1 MHILHR
7 SMSWSVLV
15 GDMRESDYSQDPG
28 VDGRILLR
36 LVFRK
41 WDVGGMEWIDLARYR
56 DRRQALVKAIMNL
69 LLPQNAGNFRTS

>member
-1 MHILHR
+1 
-7 SMSWSVLV
+7 MSWSVLV